1 MPVKKLP
8 KSMGACADLLHDT
21 RSARLEADK
30 YAAALKSEEERI
42 KAHIID
48 NLDKNS
54 TGAAGKHHRVQVI
67 IKPKHRVDPEHWD
80 SFYAY
85 VAKNKAWD
93 MLQKRI
99 SEDAVAERVNNSRAK
114 IPGVEKF
121 NAVTVSLTKVG

>member
-1 MPVKKLP
+1 MTKKLP
-8 KSMGACADLLHDT
+8 KSMGACADLYYDA
-21 RSARLEADK
+21 RQARLDADK
-30 YAAALKSEEERI
+30 ISAALKVEEVRI
-42 KAHIID
+42 MNHIID
-48 NLDKNS
+48 NLSKET
-54 TGAAGKHHRVQVI
+54 TGAAGKHHRVQVVT
-67 IKPKHRVDPEHWD
+67 KPKHRVVPEKWD
-80 SFYAY
+80 AFYAY